1 MRQVHY
7 QGVAI
12 TITSGGYQVGT
23 KNYPTI
29 GDAKLAIYKS
39 LKNSRQ

>member
-1 MRQVHY
+1 MTQVHY

-29 GDAKLAIYKS
+29 AEAKQAIYKS
-39 LKNSRQ
+39 LKK

>member
-1 MRQVHY
+1 MNQVHY
-7 QGVAI
+7 QGIAI
-12 TITSGGYQVGT
+12 TITGGGYQVGA

-39 LKNSRQ
+39 LKK